1 MFVYK
6 GFQNLEFSQGEI
18 MKKTE
23 FSIKGMH
30 CPSCTM
36 LVKEALTDVK
46 GVKDAKVDLKKNNAV
61 VEYDDK
67 LASEKQL
74 IAAVKA
80 EGYEATIAK

>member
-1 MFVYK
+1 MNTK
-6 GFQNLEFSQGEI
+6 KKQGKN

-23 FSIKGMH
+23 FNIKGMH

-36 LVKEALTDVK
+36 LVKEALTDVD
-46 GVKDAKVDLKKNNAV
+46 GVKNAKVDLKKEKAV
-61 VEYDDK
+61 VEYDEK
-67 LASEKQL
+67 TASEKQL